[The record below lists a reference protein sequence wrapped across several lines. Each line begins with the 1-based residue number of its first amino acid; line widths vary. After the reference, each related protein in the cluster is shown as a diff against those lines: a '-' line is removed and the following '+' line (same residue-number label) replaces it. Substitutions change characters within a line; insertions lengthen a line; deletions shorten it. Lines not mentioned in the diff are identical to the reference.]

1 MADTFQRAQQQGA
14 IKDVRLETSANEVPL
29 VRLGESSV
37 YDEKKRG
44 IAKKPLLVPAYQS
57 SIILQNKDFL
67 TLPLPNTVSNMLTA
81 TSVYMYNI
89 PSAQARRVTGMRLNL
104 QANESGGA
112 NSVTMNPP
120 NFWINRIEL
129 VANGG
134 SGSVIQTIYGEQI
147 WCNYG
152 IYMDHEDFLIMAPYA
167 GLTSAYAPSL
177 SGNSSLVLSAS
188 GYQNYIINL
197 WSFFNVVRPVLQAM
211 NQDIQLK
218 IYYRSIVSAG
228 SGTLNLGSNALNL
241 VLEHNDLS
249 DMDLQLNKQLYFENV
264 LKYTYLDCINVS
276 QTLTLTKSIAN
287 KINLQSLKCKV
298 AFMLVMVRSSVSPT
312 TQGFSTLSSLGT
324 QNIQTPASLDVQ
336 DPAGVGQLNHG
347 TALSLSDLSYIS
359 SRFFKGNMFVL
370 NQSIYPI
377 VFSTNLDRALSGDQS
392 SGFFYFNGDP
402 YQLVLTPDANWT
414 NATYTVDVY
423 AYYYKDLMISSGELT
438 VRSY

>member
-1 MADTFQRAQQQGA
+1 MADTFQKAQQQGQ
-14 IKDVRLETSANEVPL
+14 IRDVKLETSANEIPL

-37 YDEKKRG
+37 YDDRKKG
-44 IAKKPLLVPAYQS
+44 VVKKPLLVPAYQS
-57 SIILQNKDFL
+57 SVIQQNKDFL
-67 TLPLPNTVSNMLTA
+67 TLPLPNTTTNMLSS
-81 TSVYMYNI
+81 TSVYTYNI
-89 PSAQARRVTGMRLNL
+89 PSAQARRVVGLRLNV
-104 QANESGGA
+104 QVNESGGA
-112 NSVTMNPP
+112 NSITLNPV

-134 SGSVIQTIYGEQI
+134 SGAILNTICGEQI
-147 WCNYG
+147 WCNYS
-152 IYMDHEDFLIMAPYA
+152 IYMDHEDFLIIAPYA

-188 GYQNYIINL
+188 GYNNYVINL

-276 QTLTLTKSIAN
+276 QTLTITKSIQN

-298 AFMLVMVRSSVSPT
+298 AFALVMIRSSVSPT
-312 TQGFSTLSSLGT
+312 SQGFSTLACLGT
-324 QNIQTPASLDVQ
+324 QNIQTPATLDIQ

-347 TALSLSDLSYIS
+347 TAMNLTDLSYVS
-359 SRFFKGNMFVL
+359 SRFFKGNMFIL
-370 NQSIYPI
+370 NQNIYPI
-377 VFSTNLDRALSGDQS
+377 IFSTNIDRALSGDQS

-402 YQLVLTPDANWT
+402 YNLVLTPDTNWS
-414 NATYTVDVY
+414 NATYTVDMY
-423 AYYYKDLMISSGELT
+423 AYYYKDVQLSSGEIT
-438 VRSY
+438 VRNY